1 MDLSSLEIFRT
12 VVREG
17 SITRAAE
24 QLHRVQ
30 SNVTTRIRQLEASLG
45 VTLFLRDHKRLA
57 LTPAGETLLG
67 YAERLLNL
75 AGEARDAMQPTAPRG
90 RLRIGSMES
99 TAASRLPLPLAQF
112 HQQWPEV
119 QLELTTGSTQALID
133 QVRTFALDAA
143 LIAGP
148 IDDPT
153 FEAVPLYIE
162 ELVIV
167 TSRNHPPIRHPDDVQ
182 VKTLIAFE
190 NGCAYRRFAENWFAG
205 ATGSRP
211 ERVLEL
217 GSYHAML
224 ACVAAG
230 AGIAVAP
237 RSVLE
242 LHSSAASLATYSL
255 GDAGQVPTL
264 LIRRHDYNS
273 PAFEAL
279 RQILQTEVFSAEAP
293 GKVSV

>member
-1 MDLSSLEIFRT
+1 MDLSSLEIFRM

-45 VTLFLRDHKRLA
+45 VTLFLRDRKRLT

-75 AGEARDAMQPTAPRG
+75 AGEAREALQPTAPSG

-99 TAASRLPLPLAQF
+99 TAASRLPLPLAQY
-112 HQQWPEV
+112 HQRWPAV

-133 QVRTFALDAA
+133 QVRIFALDAA

-148 IDDPT
+148 LDDPA

-167 TSRNHPPIRHPDDVQ
+167 ASLNHPPIRCPADVQ
-182 VKTLIAFE
+182 GQTLIAFE

-205 ATGSRP
+205 ASGGRP

-242 LHSSAASLATYSL
+242 LHRGAASLATYAL
-255 GDAGQVPTL
+255 GAVGQVPTL
-264 LIRRHDYNS
+264 LIRRCDYHS

-279 RQILQTEVFSAEAP
+279 RQILQSERL
-293 GKVSV
+293 